1 MNYPP
6 INLPNYQSQN
16 NSDVLKALAGLCGLV
31 SANVIAHEILRLHP
45 EIDILLPALFASAS
59 MTYILTDGGFVNV
72 AIVTG
77 VFYLLYQAFVKKQR
91 YINPRK
97 TTTTTI
103 PPQLRLPKITEQN
116 NKDNV
121 VPELT
126 SIGTLAADMAY
137 GAFLG

>member
-77 VFYLLYQAFVKKQR
+77 VFYLLYQTFVKKQR

-97 TTTTTI
+97 TTTTI
-103 PPQLRLPKITEQN
+103 PPQLRMPKITEEPIN
-116 NKDNV
+116 REN

-126 SIGTLAADMAY
+126 SIGTMAADMAY
-137 GAFLG
+137 GVFVG